1 MGFIG
6 GEKVGLWARGV
17 SEKYLHAD
25 EEFNDGEEAGSR
37 GFRAS

>member
-17 SEKYLHAD
+17 SEEYPVD
-25 EEFNDGEEAGSR
+25 EEFNDGEEVGSR